1 MGALREKM
9 IEEMRLR
16 NFSPRTEQSYV
27 SAMVGLVKY
36 YRQSPEQLTQEQI
49 RSYLLHLKE
58 RGLSPSSRNVA
69 ISGMKFFYH
78 QMLGWNDKQL
88 FIPPRKRSWQ
98 LPEVLGHK
106 EVERLLLAATKRR
119 DRCLLMTAY
128 ATGLRVSELVR
139 LKVSAIDG
147 ERMMVRV
154 EQGKGRKDR
163 YTILSQRLLSE
174 LRSYWKEHRS
184 PIYLFPNRKGGPI
197 SIDYAQRI
205 YNLAKLRAGIQK
217 GHGIHT
223 LRHCFATHLL
233 EAGVDL
239 RTIQTLL
246 GHNSITT
253 TMLYL
258 QVRQQHIA
266 SHPEKFDLLAIPP
279 KPADV

>member
-1 MGALREKM
+1 M
-9 IEEMRLR
+9 IEEMKLR
-16 NFSPRTEQSYV
+16 NFSERTQQCYLSAVV
-27 SAMVGLVKY
+27 SLVKH
-36 YRQSPEQLTQEQI
+36 YRRSPDQLTQDEI
-49 RSYLLHLKE
+49 RAYLLHLKE
-58 RGLSPSSRNVA
+58 RGLSASSRNVA

-98 LPEVLGHK
+98 LPEVLSQK
-106 EVERLLLAATKRR
+106 EVERLLLAATKQR

-128 ATGLRVSELVR
+128 AAGLRVSELVR
-139 LKVSAIDG
+139 LKVSAIDS
-147 ERMMVRV
+147 ERMTVRV

-163 YTILSQRLLSE
+163 YTILSQRLLCE

-205 YNLAKLRAGIQK
+205 YNLAKLKAGIQK

-246 GHNSITT
+246 GHNSMASTERYLQIRQHRITT
-253 TMLYL
+253 TANPL
-258 QVRQQHIA
+258 
-266 SHPEKFDLLAIPP
+266 DLLRLPN
-279 KPADV
+279 

>member
-1 MGALREKM
+1 MGALRTRM

-16 NFSPRTEQSYV
+16 NFSPRTQECYLG
-27 SAMVGLVKY
+27 AMIGLAKHY
-36 YRQSPEQLTQEQI
+36 HRSPDQLTQEEL
-49 RSYLLHLKE
+49 RAYLLHLEK

-78 QMLGWNDKQL
+78 QMLGWNEKQL
-88 FIPPRKRSWQ
+88 FIPPRRRSWQ
-98 LPEVLGHK
+98 LPEVLGQK
-106 EVERLLLAATKRR
+106 EVERLLLATTKQR

-139 LKVSAIDG
+139 LKVSAIDS

-154 EQGKGRKDR
+154 EQGKGKKDR

-184 PIYLFPNRKGGPI
+184 PTYVFPNRKGSPI

-246 GHNSITT
+246 GHNSMASTERYLQIRQHKITT
-253 TMLYL
+253 TANPL
-258 QVRQQHIA
+258 
-266 SHPEKFDLLAIPP
+266 DLLRLAN
-279 KPADV
+279 

>member
-9 IEEMRLR
+9 IEEIRLR
-16 NFSPRTEQSYV
+16 NFSHRTEQSYV
-27 SAMVGLVKY
+27 SAMVGLVKH
-36 YRQSPEQLTQEQI
+36 YRRSPDQLTQDEI
-49 RSYLLHLKE
+49 RAYLLHLKE

-78 QMLGWNDKQL
+78 QILDWDEQKL
-88 FIPPRKRSWQ
+88 FLPPRKGSWR
-98 LPEVLGHK
+98 LPEVLSPK
-106 EVERLLLAATKRR
+106 EVERLLCAHGKLR

-128 ATGLRVSELVR
+128 ATGVRVSELVR
-139 LKVSAIDG
+139 LKVSDIDS
-147 ERMMVRV
+147 ERMMVKV

-184 PIYLFPNRKGGPI
+184 PIWLFPNQKGGSI

-205 YNLAKLRAGIQK
+205 YNWAKQK
-217 GHGIHT
+217 AQIHKGKGIHT

-239 RTIQTLL
+239 VTIKTLL
-246 GHNSITT
+246 GHNSLQSTQR
-253 TMLYL
+253 YL
-258 QVRQQHIA
+258 QIRQPKLTA
-266 SHPEKFDLLAIPP
+266 MANPLDLLRFP
-279 KPADV
+279 D

>member
-1 MGALREKM
+1 MGALRTKM

-16 NFSPRTEQSYV
+16 NFSPRTQQSYL
-27 SAMVGLVKY
+27 SAMVGLVKH
-36 YRQSPEQLTQEQI
+36 YRRAPDQLTQDEI
-49 RSYLLHLKE
+49 RSYLLHLEK

-69 ISGMKFFYH
+69 ISGLKFFYH
-78 QMLGWNDKQL
+78 QMLGWNEKQL

-98 LPEVLGHK
+98 LPEVLGQK
-106 EVERLLLAATKRR
+106 EVERLLLAAVKHR

-139 LKVSAIDG
+139 LKVSAIDS

-184 PIYLFPNRKGGPI
+184 PTYVFPNRKGGPI

-205 YNLAKLRAGIQK
+205 YNLAKLKAGVHK
-217 GHGIHT
+217 GKGIHT
-223 LRHCFATHLL
+223 LRHCFATYLL

-246 GHNSITT
+246 GHNSMGSTERYLQIRQHKLTT
-253 TMLYL
+253 TANPL
-258 QVRQQHIA
+258 
-266 SHPEKFDLLAIPP
+266 DLLRLPN
-279 KPADV
+279 

>member
-1 MGALREKM
+1 MGALRTRM
-9 IEEMRLR
+9 IEEMKLR
-16 NFSPRTEQSYV
+16 NFSPRTQESYV
-27 SAMVGLVKY
+27 GAMIGLAKH
-36 YRQSPEQLTQEQI
+36 YRRSPDQLTQEEI
-49 RSYLLHLKE
+49 RAYLLHLEK

-98 LPEVLGHK
+98 LPEVLGQK
-106 EVERLLLAATKRR
+106 EVQRLLLAAAKQR

-139 LKVSAIDG
+139 LKVSAIDS

-163 YTILSQRLLSE
+163 YTILSLQLLTE

-184 PIYLFPNRKGGPI
+184 PTYLFPNRKGGPI

-205 YNLAKLRAGIQK
+205 YNLAKQK
-217 GHGIHT
+217 AQIHKGKGIHT

-246 GHNSITT
+246 GHNSMASTERYLQIRQHKITT
-253 TMLYL
+253 TANPL
-258 QVRQQHIA
+258 
-266 SHPEKFDLLAIPP
+266 DLLRLPN
-279 KPADV
+279 

>member
-1 MGALREKM
+1 MGALRTKM
-9 IEEMRLR
+9 IEEMKLR

-27 SAMVGLVKY
+27 AAMVGLARY
-36 YRQSPEQLTQEQI
+36 YRRAPDQLTQDEI
-49 RSYLLHLKE
+49 RAYLLHLEK

-98 LPEVLGHK
+98 LPEVLGQK
-106 EVERLLLAATKRR
+106 EVERLLLAAAKQR

-139 LKVSAIDG
+139 LKVGAIDS

-163 YTILSQRLLSE
+163 YTILSSRLLTE

-205 YNLAKLRAGIQK
+205 YNLAKLKAGIQK

-246 GHNSITT
+246 GHNSMASTERYLQIRQHRITT
-253 TMLYL
+253 TANPL
-258 QVRQQHIA
+258 
-266 SHPEKFDLLAIPP
+266 DLLRLPN
-279 KPADV
+279 

>member
-1 MGALREKM
+1 MGVLRTKM
-9 IEEMRLR
+9 IEEMKLR

-27 SAMVGLVKY
+27 AAMMGLVKY
-36 YRQSPEQLTQEQI
+36 YRRSPDQLTQDEI
-49 RSYLLHLKE
+49 RAYLLHLQE

-78 QMLGWNDKQL
+78 QILGWDEHKL
-88 FIPPRKRSWQ
+88 FLPPRKGSWR
-98 LPEVLGHK
+98 LPEVLSPK
-106 EVERLLLAATKRR
+106 EVERLLCANGKLR

-128 ATGLRVSELVR
+128 ATGVRVSELVR
-139 LKVSAIDG
+139 LKVSAIDS

-163 YTILSQRLLSE
+163 YTTLSERLLTE

-184 PIYLFPNRKGGPI
+184 PTYLFPNRKGAPI

-205 YNLAKLRAGIQK
+205 YNWAKLKAGIHK
-217 GHGIHT
+217 GKGIHT

-239 RTIQTLL
+239 KTIQTLL
-246 GHNSITT
+246 GHNSLVSTER
-253 TMLYL
+253 YL
-258 QVRQQHIA
+258 QIRQHKLI
-266 SHPEKFDLLAIPP
+266 STGSPLDLLRFP
-279 KPADV
+279 D

>member
-9 IEEMRLR
+9 IEEMKLR
-16 NFSPRTEQSYV
+16 NFSHRTEQSYV
-27 SAMVGLVKY
+27 SAMVGLVKH
-36 YRQSPEQLTQEQI
+36 YRRSPDQLTQDEI

-78 QMLGWNDKQL
+78 QMLSWNDKQL

-184 PIYLFPNRKGGPI
+184 PIWLFPNRKGGSI

-205 YNLAKLRAGIQK
+205 YNWAKQK
-217 GHGIHT
+217 AQIHKGKGIHT

-239 RTIQTLL
+239 VTIKTLL
-246 GHNSITT
+246 GHNSLQSTQR
-253 TMLYL
+253 YL
-258 QVRQQHIA
+258 QIRQPKLTA
-266 SHPEKFDLLAIPP
+266 TANPLDLLRFP
-279 KPADV
+279 D

>member
-1 MGALREKM
+1 MK
-9 IEEMRLR
+9 LR
-16 NFSPRTEQSYV
+16 NFSHRTEQSYV
-27 SAMVGLVKY
+27 SAMVGLVKH
-36 YRQSPEQLTQEQI
+36 YRRSPDQLTQDEI

-139 LKVSAIDG
+139 LKVSDIDS
-147 ERMMVRV
+147 ERMMVKV

-174 LRSYWKEHRS
+174 LRSY
-184 PIYLFPNRKGGPI
+184 
-197 SIDYAQRI
+197 
-205 YNLAKLRAGIQK
+205 
-217 GHGIHT
+217 
-223 LRHCFATHLL
+223 
-233 EAGVDL
+233 
-239 RTIQTLL
+239 
-246 GHNSITT
+246 
-253 TMLYL
+253 
-258 QVRQQHIA
+258 
-266 SHPEKFDLLAIPP
+266 
-279 KPADV
+279 

>member
-1 MGALREKM
+1 MGALRTRM
-9 IEEMRLR
+9 IDEMKLR
-16 NFSPRTEQSYV
+16 NFSPRTQQSYLA
-27 SAMVGLVKY
+27 AMIGLVKY
-36 YRQSPEQLTQEQI
+36 HRRSPDQLMQEEI
-49 RSYLLHLKE
+49 RAYLLHLEK

-78 QMLGWNDKQL
+78 QVLGWDDKQL
-88 FIPPRKRSWQ
+88 FIPPRKRSWE
-98 LPEVLGHK
+98 LPEVLGQK
-106 EVERLLLAATKRR
+106 KVERLLLATTKQR

-139 LKVSAIDG
+139 LKVSAIDS

-154 EQGKGRKDR
+154 EQGKGKKDR
-163 YTILSQRLLSE
+163 YTTLSPRLLTE

-184 PIYLFPNRKGGPI
+184 PIYLFPNRKGGAL

-205 YNLAKLRAGIQK
+205 YNLAKQKAGIHK
-217 GHGIHT
+217 GKGIHT

-246 GHNSITT
+246 AHNSMASTERYLQIRQHKITT
-253 TMLYL
+253 TANPL
-258 QVRQQHIA
+258 
-266 SHPEKFDLLAIPP
+266 DLLRLPN
-279 KPADV
+279 

>member
-1 MGALREKM
+1 M
-9 IEEMRLR
+9 IEEMKLR
-16 NFSPRTEQSYV
+16 NFSPRTQQSYL
-27 SAMVGLVKY
+27 SAMVGLVKH
-36 YRQSPEQLTQEQI
+36 YRRSPDQLTQDEI
-49 RSYLLHLKE
+49 RAYLLHLKE
-58 RGLSPSSRNVA
+58 RGLSASSRNVA

-78 QMLGWNDKQL
+78 QMLSWNDKQW
-88 FIPPRKRSWQ
+88 FIPPRRRSWQ
-98 LPEVLGHK
+98 LPEVLGQK
-106 EVERLLLAATKRR
+106 EVERLLLATTKQR

-139 LKVSAIDG
+139 LKVSAIDS

-154 EQGKGRKDR
+154 EQGKGKKDR

-184 PIYLFPNRKGGPI
+184 PTYLFPNRKGDPI

-205 YNLAKLRAGIQK
+205 YNLAKLKAGIQK

-246 GHNSITT
+246 GHNSMASTERYLQIRQHKITT
-253 TMLYL
+253 TANPL
-258 QVRQQHIA
+258 
-266 SHPEKFDLLAIPP
+266 DLLRLPN
-279 KPADV
+279 

>member
-78 QMLGWNDKQL
+78 QCLGWNEKQL
-88 FIPPRKRSWQ
+88 FIPPRKRTWQ
-98 LPEVLGHK
+98 LPEVLGQK
-106 EVERLLLAATKRR
+106 EVERLLLAPEKPR
-119 DRCLLMTAY
+119 DRCLLMTVY

-139 LKVSAIDG
+139 LKVSDIDR
-147 ERMMVRV
+147 ERMMVKV
-154 EQGKGRKDR
+154 EQGKGKKDR
-163 YTILSQRLLSE
+163 YTILSERLLSE

-184 PIYLFPNRKGGPI
+184 PIWLFPNRKGGSI

-205 YNLAKLRAGIQK
+205 YNWAKQK
-217 GHGIHT
+217 AQIHKGKGIHI

-239 RTIQTLL
+239 VTIKAFL
-246 GHNSITT
+246 GHNSLQSTQRYLQIRQHKLTT
-253 TMLYL
+253 TGSPL
-258 QVRQQHIA
+258 
-266 SHPEKFDLLAIPP
+266 DLLRFP
-279 KPADV
+279 D